1 MSEESC
7 CVCGSLAEG
16 VRFGAQTCQACA
28 AFFRRSIAENKIYKC
43 SNSSKCEVLRQ
54 RNHCRACR
62 LEKCFK
68 VGMKRELV
76 NDVKPNLPDFSAQMP
91 STSDNLAKLGC
102 CYSTFFQA
110 QKSLFKLHFLNS
122 KDQLLMSEIEFRQ
135 VSSAQHNVM
144 EQGNA
149 SLIAN
154 FLLECFPTFKD
165 LPTDDKHKFFG
176 PVAVRFN
183 HIHRC
188 LLTIRFLSDP
198 SDIRVAIHYG
208 FHSSVNTLESLYG
221 EDCDIPEIRSDPS
234 DIRVAI
240 HYGFHSSVNTLESLY
255 GEDCDIPE
263 IRRLIGPVFRMM
275 RHLASKLQNLE
286 LSEAEIGGI
295 IALMFYSQMEKH
307 GFLSTQAEDA
317 RNEIFAELHQE
328 SIKKRGF
335 ANGGIRFGIIS
346 AFTFDVEVLQDI
358 WNSVRTLRRF
368 VMKGGAE
375 IFMLADDLDLK

>member
-221 EDCDIPEIRSDPS
+221 EDCDIPEIR
-234 DIRVAI
+234 
-240 HYGFHSSVNTLESLY
+240 
-255 GEDCDIPE
+255 
-263 IRRLIGPVFRMM
+263 RLIGPVFRMM